1 MLFNFFKISIRR
13 FWKEKKLNLLLILC
27 FSIGLICFGMTNYYL
42 EFIRGQ
48 YLYYPNSSKIANI
61 YSVDQTTKRYGSSYQ
76 GRCINNIF
84 LYNPLKCEKIA
95 YSGMRQKDDVTFF
108 YEGKEVSYILNSLC
122 VTKDFPQVYSLEFID
137 GDLRVGSIVLS
148 ESYARKVYGKS
159 NPVGNSLFV
168 LSNENGKLLKK
179 DYVITGVVKDLP
191 KGLDEWADMYVVIDD
206 KFTDD
211 KLYSGK
217 IALLFDE
224 RLDETSIETYLPG
237 EKYEWEDYRLKAE
250 SLHQAYDELSYI
262 VLFISLLGSLILFLV
277 FFNFVKN
284 FIQDFYTRTRELGIR
299 MVFGSSL
306 LGLYLLLLVDI
317 FLFLFIALMVT
328 MGLTDILLPLYYM
341 YFPDSV
347 ALDEIIQIDVWVLY
361 KSYIEIILSLLVI
374 SMVIAFGVVYRIKK
388 RILTES
394 IKIGRSGKMVKA
406 LLALQFIVS
415 TFFVGSSL
423 GLLLFSNHSK
433 VTINRTLSDEESEH
447 IFHVVLDNVRFMG
460 AEEELL
466 SSIKAIDFVEN
477 ISLVGSE
484 LTRSIVFNDTVS
496 FEGIIKDVDRN
507 YFSFFNLPMIAG
519 RLPATENEIVVSKF
533 LNLELDKLATRTV
546 MINNV
551 YYTVVGVYDQL
562 PFKPMS
568 KNLLQKGEK
577 YRNNVISLS
586 KGNPKDF
593 YVKVQAGKKDYVRS
607 EIEKIIRTKLPNTIP
622 FYLKTFKEEQLLTI
636 DATKSVTDLFLLF
649 SFMSIVI
656 VVLSAY
662 TAITKDVNSMEKQ
675 IAVRKIY
682 GASSFDISILLG
694 GIYLGLYITSLV
706 VALPLVYHFLL
717 NNVRSD
723 LDYNL
728 IHNFL
733 FWFSIAL
740 IVGVI
745 IFLSIAWKIYK
756 ISNKKVISMLR
767 YE

>member
-95 YSGMRQKDDVTFF
+95 YSGLRQKDDVTFF

-191 KGLDEWADMYVVIDD
+191 KGLDECADMYVVIDD

-341 YFPDSV
+341 YLPDSV

-361 KSYIEIILSLLVI
+361 KSYIEIVLSLLVI

-394 IKIGRSGKMVKA
+394 IKI
-406 LLALQFIVS
+406 
-415 TFFVGSSL
+415 
-423 GLLLFSNHSK
+423 
-433 VTINRTLSDEESEH
+433 
-447 IFHVVLDNVRFMG
+447 
-460 AEEELL
+460 
-466 SSIKAIDFVEN
+466 
-477 ISLVGSE
+477 
-484 LTRSIVFNDTVS
+484 
-496 FEGIIKDVDRN
+496 
-507 YFSFFNLPMIAG
+507 
-519 RLPATENEIVVSKF
+519 
-533 LNLELDKLATRTV
+533 
-546 MINNV
+546 
-551 YYTVVGVYDQL
+551 
-562 PFKPMS
+562 
-568 KNLLQKGEK
+568 
-577 YRNNVISLS
+577 
-586 KGNPKDF
+586 
-593 YVKVQAGKKDYVRS
+593 
-607 EIEKIIRTKLPNTIP
+607 
-622 FYLKTFKEEQLLTI
+622 
-636 DATKSVTDLFLLF
+636 
-649 SFMSIVI
+649 
-656 VVLSAY
+656 
-662 TAITKDVNSMEKQ
+662 
-675 IAVRKIY
+675 
-682 GASSFDISILLG
+682 
-694 GIYLGLYITSLV
+694 
-706 VALPLVYHFLL
+706 
-717 NNVRSD
+717 
-723 LDYNL
+723 
-728 IHNFL
+728 
-733 FWFSIAL
+733 
-740 IVGVI
+740 
-745 IFLSIAWKIYK
+745 
-756 ISNKKVISMLR
+756 
-767 YE
+767 